1 MTELELQGEYV
12 MDFFC
17 RRNDGLGFREV
28 KNNAVTSD
36 LFIPADLKE
45 FLKENSRVSWNNL
58 LKRSDYN
65 GDEQKLIRDIM
76 DDIRRKIETSA
87 NVAIFLNST
96 TKNKPYS
103 FGGETLKL
111 LYVSGTE
118 LRGDED
124 FEKNIFSAVEEMTY
138 SFHHEGKRIFAFRPD
153 LSFFINGI
161 FLGYAELKSNFT
173 NQTAKNNGR
182 NKIITDYLEAV
193 WEYTKIANGNDV
205 QQSLRRTM
213 LRPFEKSIHLVT
225 TDINNTYILRNPGQ
239 FFDDVKKGFQE
250 NMISISSFRPIVEKV
265 FKPLPTILDEKADP
279 RIRFEEAMRSLY
291 SKKMVEKEILYYNFM
306 AYTYKTITVTENGR
320 KVQKKEYKDKTGK
333 LMCPRP
339 KQKFGCD
346 RIIDRVQE
354 FLDHE
359 SEPNY
364 YIEKLR
370 AELVAMN
377 APQDLIERVV
387 AERDSY
393 CNNKYVY
400 SLLLQYA
407 AVSGFETEQ
416 DIPTGLMAAEQGHPL
431 FRELLEEYDGIH
443 FVLPDGT
450 YDMTPNVVRITR
462 TCLKYGFVPNNQLQ
476 TVHGF
481 TLLPKDYLCPKSYSD
496 RKIHLTPNSLCIHH
510 FAGSWLPLSRKKKLV
525 YAVFGKKWGESICG
539 QWAAFR
545 ERNKKR

>member
-58 LKRSDYN
+58 LKRSEYN
-65 GDEQKLIRDIM
+65 GDEQKLIRDII

-182 NKIITDYLEAV
+182 NNCKQQQPQNKGNPTD
-193 WEYTKIANGNDV
+193 
-205 QQSLRRTM
+205 
-213 LRPFEKSIHLVT
+213 
-225 TDINNTYILRNPGQ
+225 
-239 FFDDVKKGFQE
+239 
-250 NMISISSFRPIVEKV
+250 
-265 FKPLPTILDEKADP
+265 
-279 RIRFEEAMRSLY
+279 
-291 SKKMVEKEILYYNFM
+291 
-306 AYTYKTITVTENGR
+306 TER
-320 KVQKKEYKDKTGK
+320 
-333 LMCPRP
+333 
-339 KQKFGCD
+339 
-346 RIIDRVQE
+346 
-354 FLDHE
+354 
-359 SEPNY
+359 
-364 YIEKLR
+364 
-370 AELVAMN
+370 
-377 APQDLIERVV
+377 
-387 AERDSY
+387 
-393 CNNKYVY
+393 
-400 SLLLQYA
+400 
-407 AVSGFETEQ
+407 
-416 DIPTGLMAAEQGHPL
+416 
-431 FRELLEEYDGIH
+431 
-443 FVLPDGT
+443 
-450 YDMTPNVVRITR
+450 
-462 TCLKYGFVPNNQLQ
+462 
-476 TVHGF
+476 
-481 TLLPKDYLCPKSYSD
+481 
-496 RKIHLTPNSLCIHH
+496 
-510 FAGSWLPLSRKKKLV
+510 
-525 YAVFGKKWGESICG
+525 
-539 QWAAFR
+539 
-545 ERNKKR
+545 

>member
-124 FEKNIFSAVEEMTY
+124 FEKNIFSVVEEMTY

-182 NKIITDYLEAV
+182 NKVITDYLEAV

-225 TDINNTYILRNPGQ
+225 TDINNTFILRNPGQ
-239 FFDDVKKGFQE
+239 FFDDAKKGFQE
-250 NMISISSFRPIVEKV
+250 NMISISSFRPVVEKV
-265 FKPLPTILDEKADP
+265 FKPLPTVLDENTAP

-291 SKKMVEKEILYYNFM
+291 SKKMVEKEILYYNLWL
-306 AYTYKTITVTENGR
+306 IR
-320 KVQKKEYKDKTGK
+320 I
-333 LMCPRP
+333 RP
-339 KQKFGCD
+339 
-346 RIIDRVQE
+346 
-354 FLDHE
+354 
-359 SEPNY
+359 
-364 YIEKLR
+364 
-370 AELVAMN
+370 
-377 APQDLIERVV
+377 
-387 AERDSY
+387 
-393 CNNKYVY
+393 
-400 SLLLQYA
+400 
-407 AVSGFETEQ
+407 
-416 DIPTGLMAAEQGHPL
+416 
-431 FRELLEEYDGIH
+431 
-443 FVLPDGT
+443 
-450 YDMTPNVVRITR
+450 
-462 TCLKYGFVPNNQLQ
+462 
-476 TVHGF
+476 
-481 TLLPKDYLCPKSYSD
+481 
-496 RKIHLTPNSLCIHH
+496 
-510 FAGSWLPLSRKKKLV
+510 
-525 YAVFGKKWGESICG
+525 
-539 QWAAFR
+539 
-545 ERNKKR
+545 

>member
-124 FEKNIFSAVEEMTY
+124 FEKNIFSVVEEMTY

-182 NKIITDYLEAV
+182 NKVITDYLEAV

-225 TDINNTYILRNPGQ
+225 TDINNTFILRNPGQ
-239 FFDDVKKGFQE
+239 FFDDAKKGFQE
-250 NMISISSFRPIVEKV
+250 NMISISSFRPVVEKV
-265 FKPLPTILDEKADP
+265 FKPLPTVLDE
-279 RIRFEEAMRSLY
+279 
-291 SKKMVEKEILYYNFM
+291 N
-306 AYTYKTITVTENGR
+306 T
-320 KVQKKEYKDKTGK
+320 
-333 LMCPRP
+333 
-339 KQKFGCD
+339 
-346 RIIDRVQE
+346 
-354 FLDHE
+354 
-359 SEPNY
+359 
-364 YIEKLR
+364 
-370 AELVAMN
+370 
-377 APQDLIERVV
+377 APPYQI
-387 AERDSY
+387 
-393 CNNKYVY
+393 
-400 SLLLQYA
+400 
-407 AVSGFETEQ
+407 
-416 DIPTGLMAAEQGHPL
+416 
-431 FRELLEEYDGIH
+431 
-443 FVLPDGT
+443 
-450 YDMTPNVVRITR
+450 
-462 TCLKYGFVPNNQLQ
+462 
-476 TVHGF
+476 
-481 TLLPKDYLCPKSYSD
+481 
-496 RKIHLTPNSLCIHH
+496 
-510 FAGSWLPLSRKKKLV
+510 
-525 YAVFGKKWGESICG
+525 
-539 QWAAFR
+539 
-545 ERNKKR
+545 